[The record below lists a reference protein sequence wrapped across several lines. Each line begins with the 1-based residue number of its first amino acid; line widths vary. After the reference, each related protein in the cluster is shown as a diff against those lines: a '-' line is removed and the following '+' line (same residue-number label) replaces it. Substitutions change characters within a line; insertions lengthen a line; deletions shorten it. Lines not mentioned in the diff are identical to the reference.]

1 MIIENFDD
9 RILQILCVAAVVSTV
24 MGIYQDGLD
33 HGWYEGVTILLA
45 ICIIVSVTAGN
56 NYMKELQFRQLVSKQ
71 GEQRVTVIRGGDHR
85 QQIDI
90 DSEEL
95 VVGDLLV
102 INQGIEVPADC
113 IVTQSL
119 KIVADESSVTGESDP
134 MHKDE
139 ITAENENQ
147 PKISAF
153 LIGKTLINEGAGK
166 AIVCGVGL
174 NSMSGKA
181 ESKLNIEDEATPL
194 QTKLE
199 HIANDI
205 GKLGVA
211 VATLTFLFLIGRLV
225 IDSLSDNTPFFSSDN
240 IALMINAFITSI
252 TVVVVAVPEGLPLA
266 VTISLAFSVMQMKK
280 ENNLVKKLH
289 ASETMGGGTQICTD
303 KTGTLT
309 QNKMHVRTLFMND
322 IFHESTVDPNQ
333 RQTESFTLIQQAC
346 LFNCSAYID
355 KQQGVLGNATEK
367 GIIEYFLREGVN
379 CQHFFD
385 QKAQEGYIIDQVPFD
400 SAIKRQ
406 ITVIKNEHKPNTYR
420 ILCKG
425 APDFCMKSCSKIMV
439 NGKVSQIDDMRRDAL
454 LTSEC
459 VSKLAAKAYRT
470 ILVAYRDINISD
482 YESQKV
488 ARNIQ
493 TTADLLRFLEQDL
506 TFLGIFGIQ
515 DPLREDVPNSIKILT
530 QKSGITVRMCTG
542 DNIETARAISL
553 EAGIITPEE
562 ATKQYACMTGKEFRE
577 AVGGLD
583 TQQTEEGFTK
593 DKIKNMHVFRKIA
606 PRLRVLARSSP

>member
-1 MIIENFDD
+1 MIIENFED
-9 RILQILCVAAVVSTV
+9 RILQILCVAAVVSTI
-24 MGIYQDGLD
+24 MGIYQDGWE
-33 HGWYEGVTILLA
+33 HGWYEGVTIILA

-119 KIVADESSVTGESDP
+119 KLVADESSVTGESDP

-139 ITAENENQ
+139 ITDENVNQ

-225 IDSLSDNTPFFSSDN
+225 IDSLNDNSPFFSNDN
-240 IALMINAFITSI
+240 ISAMINAFITSI

-322 IFHESTVDPNQ
+322 
-333 RQTESFTLIQQAC
+333 SF
-346 LFNCSAYID
+346 
-355 KQQGVLGNATEK
+355 
-367 GIIEYFLREGVN
+367 
-379 CQHFFD
+379 
-385 QKAQEGYIIDQVPFD
+385 QE
-400 SAIKRQ
+400 
-406 ITVIKNEHKPNTYR
+406 
-420 ILCKG
+420 
-425 APDFCMKSCSKIMV
+425 
-439 NGKVSQIDDMRRDAL
+439 
-454 LTSEC
+454 
-459 VSKLAAKAYRT
+459 
-470 ILVAYRDINISD
+470 
-482 YESQKV
+482 
-488 ARNIQ
+488 
-493 TTADLLRFLEQDL
+493 
-506 TFLGIFGIQ
+506 
-515 DPLREDVPNSIKILT
+515 
-530 QKSGITVRMCTG
+530 
-542 DNIETARAISL
+542 
-553 EAGIITPEE
+553 
-562 ATKQYACMTGKEFRE
+562 
-577 AVGGLD
+577 
-583 TQQTEEGFTK
+583 
-593 DKIKNMHVFRKIA
+593 
-606 PRLRVLARSSP
+606 